1 MTKEEKSHYRQI
13 GNQITLGILDRIAT
27 FILIAIVIVLLLN
40 WAGWWSS
47 VDDTDKDK
55 WTRSNVEL
63 ITDYGTGVQYL
74 YKGGALI
81 PRLDKDGKIIIV
93 KEK

>member
-1 MTKEEKSHYRQI
+1 MTKEEKHHYRQM
-13 GNQITLGILDRIAT
+13 GSQITLGILDRIAAV
-27 FILIAIVIVLLLN
+27 ILLGITIAVLLN
-40 WAGWWSS
+40 WAGWWSD

-55 WTRSNVEL
+55 WTRSNIEL

-81 PRLDKDGKIIIV
+81 PRLDKDGKIIVV
-93 KEK
+93 KKK